1 MHSVLGG
8 LGAATIG
15 VLEMMVF
22 ASIIDTF
29 GVGFGPVFVS
39 GNCLSDFSWISIS
52 ILRIGQLET
61 VDIIVIYKCYD
72 DGNIVYIYII
82 FMYILLIIY

>member
-15 VLEMMVF
+15 ALAMMVF

-29 GVGFGPVFVS
+29 GVGVGFEPVFVS
-39 GNCLSDFSWISIS
+39 GNCLTDFSRISIS

-61 VDIIVIYKCYD
+61 VDIIVIS
-72 DGNIVYIYII
+72 
-82 FMYILLIIY
+82 